1 MPGDARPDRAT
12 SSKGGSRR
20 ARARAAASTPRAVHR
35 ERGERPRGIAVAL
48 STSSAYPQGISDAFA
63 IAARLGYDG
72 LELMV
77 WTDPLSQDAQ
87 ALASLVQHHGLP
99 VLAVHAP
106 TLLITQRVW
115 GKEAW
120 AKITGAVELATRL
133 GADTVVTHP
142 PFRWQRDYA
151 EEFVQGVRRISE
163 QSGIAVAVENMYPWR
178 VRQREIPAYL
188 PDWDPTDEDYDHVVL
203 DLSHAAVAGSDALRM
218 VAELG
223 PRLRHLHLTDGTGS
237 PKDEHLVPGRGGQP
251 CAEVLNLLTRT
262 GWTGTVVLEV
272 NTRRCRNAL
281 ERELDLAES
290 LAFARAHLGVLAA
303 DDRSAG
309 PG

>member
-1 MPGDARPDRAT
+1 ML
-12 SSKGGSRR
+12 
-20 ARARAAASTPRAVHR
+20 R
-35 ERGERPRGIAVAL
+35 ERGERPDGIEVAL
-48 STSSAYPQGISDAFA
+48 STSSAYPQGIPDAFEM
-63 IAARLGYDG
+63 AARLGYDG

-120 AKITGAVELATRL
+120 AKINGAVELADKL

-151 EEFVQGVRRISE
+151 EEFVEGVRRISAE
-163 QSGIAVAVENMYPWR
+163 SGIAVAVENMYPWR

-188 PDWDPTDEDYDHVVL
+188 PHWDPSDQDYDHVVL
-203 DLSHAAVAGSDALRM
+203 DLSHAAVAGSDVLEMAR
-218 VAELG
+218 VLG

-251 CAEVLNLLTRT
+251 CEEVLNLLTRT

-272 NTRRCRNAL
+272 NTRRCRDAA

-290 LAFARAHLGVLAA
+290 LAFARAHLGVQ
-303 DDRSAG
+303 AG
-309 PG
+309 EGSESR